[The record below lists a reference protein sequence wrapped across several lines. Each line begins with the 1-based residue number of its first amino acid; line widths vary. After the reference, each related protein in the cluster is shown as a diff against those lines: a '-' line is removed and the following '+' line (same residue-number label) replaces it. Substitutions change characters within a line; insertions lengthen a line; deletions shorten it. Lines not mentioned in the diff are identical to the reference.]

1 LNKHFPIYKILEVLH
16 LCILLF
22 MLILWQTNNKYD
34 GFIFLI
40 CFSSIALF
48 LTYAILGK
56 SFWSLLII
64 LLSLTYIG
72 VLLDIWQYP
81 GSSLFYIA
89 GRCSPVLLAIGLL
102 INFINAKSKNSWPI
116 FAIGIILTFYIALLI
131 LTSNKLDIYI
141 GPSRIVIAIILIFLL
156 RFFKK
161 NAFNTFL
168 SFGTRALILFTVND
182 IVAEHLASL

>member
-1 LNKHFPIYKILEVLH
+1 MNKSFPIYKLLEVLH
-16 LCILLF
+16 TGILLL

-34 GFIFLI
+34 GFVFII
-40 CFSSIALF
+40 CLSSIALF

-56 SFWSLLII
+56 SFWSLLIV

-72 VLLDIWQYP
+72 VLLNIWQYP
-81 GSSLFYIA
+81 GYLLFYIA
-89 GRCSPVLLAIGLL
+89 GRYSPVLLVIGLL
-102 INFINAKSKNSWPI
+102 INFTNTKSKNSWPI

-141 GPSRIVIAIILIFLL
+141 GLSRIVIAIILIFLL

-161 NAFNTFL
+161 NVFNTFL
-168 SFGTRALILFTVND
+168 NFGTRALILFTVND
-182 IVAEHLASL
+182 IIAAYLVSL